1 MFELTEEQR
10 MLRDAVRRM
19 TEDKIAPRAAEIDE
33 TMEFPWDIKEAIRE
47 MGLFGVI
54 FPKEYGGRGPDQLLL
69 CLAVEEIAR
78 VCVSSSL
85 ILQVQALG
93 ATPILIAGNDEQK
106 EKCCPPLAS
115 GEKLCAF
122 GFTEPGAG
130 SDLAAITTNAVLH
143 GDTYIING
151 RKCFISNGNVADI
164 LVIFASTDPEARHRG
179 ISAFIV
185 EKGFPGFGIGKVEN
199 KMGVRAS
206 PAVELLFDDCEVP
219 RGNLLGA
226 EGEGFRIGMKT
237 FDDSRTIIAAQAV
250 GLAQGALD
258 FAIDYA
264 KERVQFGAPIAK
276 LEGIEFLLA
285 EMAAQVEA
293 ARYLT
298 YKAASLVGK
307 DGREL
312 SYLAAAAKLVA
323 SDAAMRVTTDAVQVA
338 GGYGYMKDFPLE
350 RMMRDAKI
358 TQIYEGTN
366 QVMKLVMARRYLLSD
381 RRK

>member
-1 MFELTEEQR
+1 VFELTEEQT
-10 MLRDAVRRM
+10 MLRHAVRRM
-19 TEDKIAPRAAEIDE
+19 AEQRIAPRAAEIDE
-33 TMEFPWDIKEAIRE
+33 TMEFPWDIKEAIQE
-47 MGLFGVI
+47 MALFSII
-54 FPKEYGGRGPDQLLL
+54 FPEEYGGTGPDQLSL

-93 ATPILIAGNDEQK
+93 ATPLLIAGSDEQK
-106 EKCCPPLAS
+106 SKYCPPLAS

-122 GFTEPGAG
+122 GFTEPEAG
-130 SDLAAITTNAVLH
+130 SDLAAITTKAVLH

-151 RKCFISNGNVADI
+151 RKCFISNGSVADI
-164 LVIFASTDPEARHRG
+164 LVIFASTDPEAGHRG

-185 EKGFPGFGIGKVEN
+185 EKGVPGFSIGKIEN

-206 PAVELLFDDCEVP
+206 PAAELLFDDCEVP
-219 RGNLLGA
+219 RENLLGT
-226 EGEGFRIGMKT
+226 EGEGFGIGMRT
-237 FDDSRTIIAAQAV
+237 FDESRTVIAAQAV

-258 FAIDYA
+258 FAVDYA
-264 KERVQFGAPIAK
+264 KNRVQFGAPIAK

-338 GGYGYMKDFPLE
+338 GGYGYMKDFPVE

-381 RRK
+381 RR

>member
-1 MFELTEEQR
+1 VFELTEEQT
-10 MLRDAVRRM
+10 MLRHAVRRM
-19 TEDKIAPRAAEIDE
+19 AEKRIAPRAAEIDE
-33 TMEFPWDIKEAIRE
+33 TMEFPWDIKEAIQE
-47 MGLFGVI
+47 MALFSII
-54 FPKEYGGRGPDQLLL
+54 FPEEYGGTGPDQLSL

-93 ATPILIAGNDEQK
+93 ATPLLVAGSDEQK
-106 EKCCPPLAS
+106 SKYCPPLAS

-122 GFTEPGAG
+122 GFTEPEAG
-130 SDLAAITTNAVLH
+130 SDLSAITTKAVLH

-151 RKCFISNGNVADI
+151 RKCFISNGSVADI
-164 LVIFASTDPEARHRG
+164 LVIFASTDPEAGHRG

-185 EKGFPGFGIGKVEN
+185 EKGFPGFSIGKIEN

-206 PAVELLFDDCEVP
+206 PAAELLFDDCEVP
-219 RGNLLGA
+219 RENLLGT
-226 EGEGFRIGMKT
+226 EGEGFGIGMRT
-237 FDDSRTIIAAQAV
+237 FDESRTVIAAQAV

-258 FAIDYA
+258 FAVDYA
-264 KERVQFGAPIAK
+264 KNRTQFGAPIAK

-338 GGYGYMKDFPLE
+338 GGYGYMKDFPVE

-381 RRK
+381 RR

>member
-1 MFELTEEQR
+1 MFELTDEQR
-10 MLRDAVRRM
+10 MLRAAVRKM
-19 TEDKIAPRAAEIDE
+19 AKEKIAPRAAEIDE
-33 TMEFPWDIKEAIRE
+33 TMEFPWDNKEAIQG
-47 MGLFGVI
+47 MGLFGII
-54 FPKEYGGRGPDQLLL
+54 FPKEYGGSGPDQLSL

-93 ATPILIAGNDEQK
+93 ATPILIAGSDEQK
-106 EKCCPPLAS
+106 AKYCPSLAS

-130 SDLAAITTNAVLH
+130 SDLAVITTKAVLH

-151 RKCFISNGNVADI
+151 RKCFISNGNVADV

-179 ISAFIV
+179 ISAFIM
-185 EKGFPGFGIGKVEN
+185 EKGVPGFSIGKIEN
-199 KMGVRAS
+199 KMGIRAS
-206 PAVELLFDDCEVP
+206 PAVELLFDDCKVP
-219 RGNLLGA
+219 RENLLGA
-226 EGEGFRIGMKT
+226 EGEGFRIGMQT
-237 FDDSRTIIAAQAV
+237 FDESRTVIAAQAV

-366 QVMKLVMARRYLLSD
+366 QIMKLVMARRYLLSD
-381 RRK
+381 KRK

>member
-1 MFELTEEQR
+1 MFELTEEQQ
-10 MLRDAVRRM
+10 MLRDAVRKM
-19 TEDKIAPRAAEIDE
+19 AEEKIAPRVAEIDE
-33 TMEFPWDIKEAIRE
+33 TMEFPWDIKEAIQE
-47 MGLFGVI
+47 MGLFSIV
-54 FPKEYGGRGPDQLLL
+54 FPKEYGGTGPDQISL
-69 CLAVEEIAR
+69 CLAMEEIAR

-93 ATPILIAGNDEQK
+93 ATPILIAGSDEQK
-106 EKCCPPLAS
+106 AKYCPPLAS
-115 GEKLCAF
+115 GKKLCAF

-130 SDLAAITTNAVLH
+130 SDLAVITTRAVLH

-151 RKCFISNGNVADI
+151 RKCFISNGSVADT

-185 EKGFPGFGIGKVEN
+185 EKAFPGFSIGKIEN
-199 KMGVRAS
+199 KMGIRAS

-219 RGNLLGA
+219 RENLLGA
-226 EGEGFRIGMKT
+226 EGEGFRMGMQT
-237 FDDSRTIIAAQAV
+237 FDESRTVIGAQAV

-264 KERVQFGAPIAK
+264 KERIQFGAPIAK

-285 EMAAQVEA
+285 EMAAEVEA

-307 DGREL
+307 GGREL

-366 QVMKLVMARRYLLSD
+366 QIMKLVMARRYLLSD
-381 RRK
+381 KRK

>member
-10 MLRDAVRRM
+10 MLRGAVRRM
-19 TEDKIAPRAAEIDE
+19 AEEEIAPRAAEIDE
-33 TMEFPWDIKEAIRE
+33 TMEFPWDIKEAIQE
-47 MGLFGVI
+47 MGLFGII
-54 FPKEYGGRGPDQLLL
+54 FPNEYGGSGPDQLSL

-85 ILQVQALG
+85 MLQVQALG
-93 ATPILIAGNDEQK
+93 ATPILIAGSDEQK
-106 EKCCPPLAS
+106 AEYCPPLAS

-130 SDLAAITTNAVLH
+130 SDLAVIATRAVLH

-151 RKCFISNGNVADI
+151 RKCFISGGNVADT

-179 ISAFIV
+179 TSAFIV
-185 EKGFPGFGIGKVEN
+185 EKGFPGFGIGKIEN
-199 KMGVRAS
+199 KMGIRAS

-219 RGNLLGA
+219 RENLLGG
-226 EGEGFRIGMKT
+226 EGEGFSIGMKT
-237 FDDSRTIIAAQAV
+237 FDESRTVIAAQAV

-258 FAIDYA
+258 FAIEYA

-298 YKAASLVGK
+298 YKAASLVGR

>member
-10 MLRDAVRRM
+10 MLRAAVRKM
-19 TEDKIAPRAAEIDE
+19 AEEKIAPRAAEIDE
-33 TMEFPWDIKEAIRE
+33 TMEFPWDIKRAIQE
-47 MGLFGVI
+47 MGLFSVI
-54 FPKEYGGRGPDQLLL
+54 FPKEYGGSGPDQMSL

-93 ATPILIAGNDEQK
+93 ATPILIAGSKEQK
-106 EKCCPPLAS
+106 EKYCPPLAS

-122 GFTEPGAG
+122 AFTEPGAG
-130 SDLAAITTNAVLH
+130 SDLAAITTRAVLH
-143 GDTYIING
+143 GDTYVING
-151 RKCFISNGNVADI
+151 RKCFISNGNVADT
-164 LVIFASTDPEARHRG
+164 LVVFASTDPEAKHRG
-179 ISAFIV
+179 ISAFMV
-185 EKGFPGFGIGKVEN
+185 EKGFPGFSIGKIEN
-199 KMGVRAS
+199 KMGIRAS
-206 PAVELLFDDCEVP
+206 PAAELLFEDCEVP
-219 RGNLLGA
+219 RENRLGA
-226 EGEGFRIGMKT
+226 EGEGFRIGMQT
-237 FDDSRTIIAAQAV
+237 FDESRTVIAAQAV

-258 FAIDYA
+258 FAINYA
-264 KERVQFGAPIAK
+264 KERAQFGAPIAK

-307 DGREL
+307 GAREL

-381 RRK
+381 K

>member
-1 MFELTEEQR
+1 VFELTEEQT
-10 MLRDAVRRM
+10 MLRHAVRRM
-19 TEDKIAPRAAEIDE
+19 AEKRIAPRAAEIDE
-33 TMEFPWDIKEAIRE
+33 TMEFPWDIKEAIQE
-47 MGLFGVI
+47 MALFSII
-54 FPKEYGGRGPDQLLL
+54 FPEEYGGTGPDQLSL

-93 ATPILIAGNDEQK
+93 ATPLLVAGSDEQK
-106 EKCCPPLAS
+106 SKYCPPLAS

-122 GFTEPGAG
+122 GFTEPEAG
-130 SDLAAITTNAVLH
+130 SDLSAITTKAVLH

-151 RKCFISNGNVADI
+151 RKCFISNGSVADI
-164 LVIFASTDPEARHRG
+164 LVIFASTDPEAGHRG

-185 EKGFPGFGIGKVEN
+185 EKGFPGFSIGKIEN

-206 PAVELLFDDCEVP
+206 PAAELLFDDCEVP
-219 RGNLLGA
+219 RENLLGT
-226 EGEGFRIGMKT
+226 EGEGFGIGMRT
-237 FDDSRTIIAAQAV
+237 FDESRTVIAAQAV

-258 FAIDYA
+258 FAVDYA
-264 KERVQFGAPIAK
+264 KNRTQFGAPIAK

-307 DGREL
+307 GGREL

-338 GGYGYMKDFPLE
+338 GGYGYMKDFPVE

-381 RRK
+381 RR